1 MYLTQYDGEDFIV
14 NAPRDNLFSQN
25 REGILSLA
33 GTFQYHSFDLRV
45 ELHSNGTH
53 SLCAT
58 ICSGYTSLYMLAVFT
73 GQVIFSYMESNGGK
87 AMRNIRWLA
96 LSFSVI
102 TVVLVVATFLST
114 RLVARPSRRMVR

>member
-1 MYLTQYDGEDFIV
+1 MHQAT
-14 NAPRDNLFSQN
+14 P
-25 REGILSLA
+25 
-33 GTFQYHSFDLRV
+33 
-45 ELHSNGTH
+45 TH
-53 SLCAT
+53 CVYA
-58 ICSGYTSLYMLAVFT
+58 ICLGYTSLYMLAVFT

-114 RLVARPSRRMVR
+114 RLVARPSRRMV